1 MNSKTDLFLDK
12 YRQLELLVATTYH
25 LRNSESP
32 VVYLT
37 RRPEFRDITGELEYC
52 REVRNLLSHNPKV
65 GDCYAVE
72 PGDGMIALL
81 DRVLE
86 QVRHP
91 RQAKHIWVPRE
102 RVYCCTLKDRVRPAM
117 QRMQEKCYT
126 HVPIVRNGTVTGVFS
141 ENTLLMY
148 LLDHDTVQIN
158 DQLHF
163 SELADYLPLN
173 RHRAETFRFVRPDT
187 PVTVIE
193 DLFAEAAKKQER
205 IGMIFVTGSGN
216 ANGRLLGIISPQ
228 DAAAID

>member
-91 RQAKHIWVPRE
+91 R
-102 RVYCCTLKDRVRPAM
+102 
-117 QRMQEKCYT
+117 
-126 HVPIVRNGTVTGVFS
+126 
-141 ENTLLMY
+141 
-148 LLDHDTVQIN
+148 
-158 DQLHF
+158 
-163 SELADYLPLN
+163 
-173 RHRAETFRFVRPDT
+173 
-187 PVTVIE
+187 
-193 DLFAEAAKKQER
+193 
-205 IGMIFVTGSGN
+205 
-216 ANGRLLGIISPQ
+216 
-228 DAAAID
+228 